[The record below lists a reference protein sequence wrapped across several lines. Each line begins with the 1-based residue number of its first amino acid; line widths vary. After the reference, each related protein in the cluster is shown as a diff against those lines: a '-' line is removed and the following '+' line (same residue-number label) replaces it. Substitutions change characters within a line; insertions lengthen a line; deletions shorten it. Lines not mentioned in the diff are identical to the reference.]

1 MKKFCNF
8 ALLTAG
14 LLLTVGI
21 GAAVMTRAQEPKAPT
36 VFSNDSDKWLDCP
49 GMPAGCKML
58 RLYGDPA
65 QSGEFGVRFKYAAH
79 YRIAPHTHGVDEHV
93 TVISGGPFH
102 VGVGDNFNVNTSA
115 QTVHATDLAVVPAG
129 VHHFAWADTE
139 TILQVNG
146 FGPFKRDF
154 LNPSQNGSGVPK

>member
-21 GAAVMTRAQEPKAPT
+21 GAAVMARAQEAKAPT

-102 VGVGDNFNVNTSA
+102 IGVGDNF
-115 QTVHATDLAVVPAG
+115 
-129 VHHFAWADTE
+129 AWADPE

-154 LNPSQNGSGVPK
+154 LNPSQNESGVPK